1 MAKEQLNIAR
11 VPGVDGFFYM
21 VRWST
26 TPMDLPL
33 DAAPPASPRLLLGD
47 PSWTLLEV
55 LDELADDGRLMAVG
69 EGRHLLAW
77 QTLDVLAP
85 DEWDRLGL
93 PEVTRPDIKLRARHH
108 LTRDDYRIDA
118 TVRVS
123 DYPGDLLTWGTRVG
137 RYVTVGTGAGFL
149 LDGTST
155 HLLDI
160 LADGPGPT
168 WEDRIAFTAEVK
180 ALADAAGAQLDT
192 TLSRDTVTLVD
203 EVGADVVT
211 ADDGSLEITPR
222 FHHGSFS
229 DQDLRSLT
237 DIQPYYRQSD
247 GRQAKHFV
255 VSRRARQSYER
266 VRESA
271 PRIPVNEVLSFLE
284 NPEAFIPEDWGI
296 DLARFSER
304 VKGLKPRAYRAQPFV
319 TAQDTHR
326 GWFDVSAGVRL
337 DPVAADDGGEGTE
350 RGNSIPL
357 DEYQRLV
364 EQARENGSSI
374 LYRNGQ
380 WVEVTD
386 DNTLDALKKLD
397 GNLVASS
404 NGPAMG
410 QISGQ
415 IEASRL
421 PFVLEI
427 FTNIEHIEFNQPII
441 EALDHLRAHVE
452 TLPPDTFTGDLAL
465 YQLEAFRRL
474 LEARNIGLGLL
485 LADEMG
491 LGKTVQVLAALSHW
505 KATGILRPS
514 LIVVPLTLIENWV
527 REARKFDS
535 TLTVHVHQG
544 AGRIKSPEYL
554 AQFDLVLTPYETV
567 LRDQL
572 DLGQVDWQVVI
583 LDEAQQIKNASA
595 SRTSAVKA
603 LKAAHRLA
611 LTGTP
616 VENNILDLWSIC
628 DFVQPGFL
636 GSSRE
641 FARQYRPP
649 AATIMSEDDWMAH
662 GEKLAILLRPIM
674 MRRTKDEVAL
684 SLPAKIIAERR
695 VSLGPEQYRRYQEVA
710 SLVHAKAMNPLKAI
724 NRLRALSA
732 HPLALERNPNWST
745 AAPESVPKLA
755 ATLDILREILQQG
768 EKVLIFC
775 ESRPVQEM
783 LRFWILQRFDKMAP
797 ILNGASLNRQGMVD
811 RFQAAP
817 GFGVMILSP
826 KAGGVGLNIVGANHV
841 IHYMRWWNPAVENQA
856 TDRAHRRGQTLPVTV
871 YYPIATDPRGI
882 LARGTVE
889 EILDEVLREKS
900 RLASQSLLP
909 MRDEEIEAEVLER
922 TFALR

>member
-1 MAKEQLNIAR
+1 MAREQLNIGR
-11 VPGVDGFFYM
+11 TPGLDGFLYV

-26 TPMDLPL
+26 TPIELPL
-33 DAAPPASPRLLLGD
+33 DAAPPTSPRLLLED

-55 LDELADDGRLMAVG
+55 LDELADDGRLVG
-69 EGRHLLAW
+69 LSEGRHLLSW
-77 QTLDVLAP
+77 ETLDGLTP
-85 DEWDRLGL
+85 DEWERLGL
-93 PEVTRPDIKLRARHH
+93 PEVTRPDIKLMTRHH
-108 LTRDDYRIDA
+108 ITRDHYRIDA
-118 TVRVS
+118 TVHVPE
-123 DYPGDLLTWGTRVG
+123 YLGDLLTWGSRVG
-137 RYVTVGTGAGFL
+137 RHVTVGTGDGVL

-155 HLLDI
+155 RLLDV

-192 TLSRDTVTLVD
+192 ALSRNTITLVD
-203 EVGADVVT
+203 DVDADVVT
-211 ADDGSLEITPR
+211 ADDGSIEVTPR
-222 FHHGSFS
+222 FHHGGFS
-229 DQDLRSLT
+229 DDNLRNLSDT
-237 DIQPYYRQSD
+237 KPYLRESD
-247 GRQAKHFV
+247 GRQVQHFV
-255 VSRRARQSYER
+255 VSRRARQKYER
-266 VRESA
+266 ARESA

-319 TAQDTHR
+319 IARDTHR
-326 GWFDVSAGVRL
+326 GWFDVRAGVRL
-337 DPVAADDGGEGTE
+337 DPVASDDAGEGTQA
-350 RGNSIPL
+350 GSPVPL
-357 DEYQRLV
+357 DEYQQLV
-364 EQARENGSSI
+364 EEARQNGNST
-374 LYRNGQ
+374 LYRDGQ
-380 WVEVTD
+380 WLQVPTD
-386 DNTLDALKKLD
+386 DNLIGALEQLQGSLKTP
-397 GNLVASS
+397 S
-404 NGPAMG
+404 NGPMRG

-427 FTNIEHIEFNQPII
+427 FTNIEDIEFNQPII
-441 EALDHLRAHVE
+441 EARDHSRSHLE
-452 TLPPDTFTGDLAL
+452 TLPPDAFQADLAP
-465 YQLEAFRRL
+465 YQLEAFRRM
-474 LEARNIGLGLL
+474 LEAKKVGLGLL

-505 KATGILRPS
+505 KISEELQPS

-527 REARKFDS
+527 REAGRFAPN
-535 TLTVHVHQG
+535 LRVHVHQG
-544 AGRIKSPEYL
+544 PARIKNPEYL
-554 AQFDLVLTPYETV
+554 VQFDLVLTPYETV

-572 DLGQVDWQVVI
+572 DLGRVDWQVVI

-595 SRTSAVKA
+595 SRTSAIKA

-649 AATIMSEDDWMAH
+649 ATAVSEDEWVAH
-662 GEKLAILLRPIM
+662 GDRLATLLRPIM

-684 SLPAKIIAERR
+684 SLPPKAISERR
-695 VSLGPEQYRRYQEVA
+695 VSLGPDQYRRYQQVA
-710 SLVHAKAMNPLKAI
+710 SLVRTKALNPLEAI
-724 NRLRALSA
+724 NRLRTLSA
-732 HPLALERNPNWST
+732 HPLALDRSPNW
-745 AAPESVPKLA
+745 AMVPPEAVPKLA
-755 ATLDILREILQQG
+755 TTLDILTEIQQKD
-768 EKVLIFC
+768 EKALIFC

-783 LRFWILQRFDKMAP
+783 LRYWVLRRFDRMAP
-797 ILNGASLNRQGMVD
+797 ILNGKTNHRQGMVD
-811 RFQAAP
+811 RFQATP

-856 TDRAHRRGQTLPVTV
+856 TDRAHRRGQTRPVTV
-871 YYPIATDPRGI
+871 YYPIATDPDGI
-882 LARGTVE
+882 LTRGTVE

-900 RLASQSLLP
+900 RLASQSLIP
-909 MRDEEIEAEVLER
+909 MRDDEIKTEVLER
-922 TFALR
+922 AFALR